1 MKKKQ
6 EIMTPTEYLRKRNI
20 ILKGAT
26 DLIIGFDN
34 GTEES
39 LIEIMESYHK
49 IKTKKL

>member
-26 DLIIGFDN
+26 DLTIVFDN